1 MLITVFGVL
10 QPSCLSLG
18 RQGELPV
25 GQEKA
30 PWGGWHRA
38 AMTERGITT
47 F

>member
-10 QPSCLSLG
+10 LSLG

-38 AMTERGITT
+38 AMTERGVTT
-47 F
+47 L